1 MRISRSYEVCTN
13 WFYINLY
20 KSATLLL
27 LPSRSCESD
36 DSMIAKNGKLTI
48 KIFILYYMQG
58 VIVPKWPIIF
68 LKLTSC
74 LKIERKP
81 FTNFTL
87 LGPYDG
93 GSSDSQTSCQALTKE
108 GLDSHSQSNR
118 PPMAKSSLFRGA
130 QTKYR
135 DFIEINFYNEHNGWF
150 SI

>member
-1 MRISRSYEVCTN
+1 
-13 WFYINLY
+13 
-20 KSATLLL
+20 
-27 LPSRSCESD
+27 
-36 DSMIAKNGKLTI
+36 
-48 KIFILYYMQG
+48 MQG

-118 PPMAKSSLFRGA
+118 PPSAKSSLFRGA
-130 QTKYR
+130 PTKYR
-135 DFIEINFYNEHNGWF
+135 DFIEINFYNEHTSVGFGFHLTNP
-150 SI
+150 